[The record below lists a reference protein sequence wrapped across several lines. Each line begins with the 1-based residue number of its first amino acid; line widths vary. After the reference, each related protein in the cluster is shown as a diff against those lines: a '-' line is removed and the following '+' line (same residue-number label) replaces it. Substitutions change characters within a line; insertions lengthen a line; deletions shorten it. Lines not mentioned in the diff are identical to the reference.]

1 MTANAQKEQKFS
13 HSVGAEASFRSD
25 GLRRY
30 FEYRDLGI
38 QEATGGQVIAHVIRA
53 REGDNATG
61 QWHVHDCTFQMYY
74 VLKGWARFEYEGQGV
89 KTVRPGDCVL
99 QPPGIRHREIEHS
112 ADFELIEIVLPGDFA
127 TRAVEGPEE
136 AAA

>member
-1 MTANAQKEQKFS
+1 MSDGQTFS
-13 HSVGAEASFRSD
+13 HHVGTEGSFRAD
-25 GLRRY
+25 GLRSY

-38 QEATGGQVIAHVIRA
+38 KAATGGAVVAHVIRA

-61 QWHVHDCTFQMYY
+61 QWHAHEVGFQMYY

-112 ADFELIEIVLPGDFA
+112 ADFELIEIVMPGDFE
-127 TRAVEGPEE
+127 TRLVDGPLMD
-136 AAA
+136 